1 MSHAVQEVEPIFGS
15 EDEAIDRALDVENF
29 NRRSAYNFSGYWPVR
44 DELRHAPVSVISG
57 RIPKDLE
64 GVYLRNGTNT
74 QFDKSYMRLHAFSGA
89 GMLHQIQIRGG
100 KATYSNTYIR
110 TPRFVAEDA
119 AGREIY
125 SGIADVTGGGRA
137 SLERLGRIEQKKAQ
151 GLVPNLG
158 NLEASPG

>member
-1 MSHAVQEVEPIFGS
+1 MGLLSAIAPEKEVVEKENAAMSQAVQEVEPIFGS

-29 NRRSAYNFSGYWPVR
+29 NRRSVYNFPGYWPVR

-57 RIPKDLE
+57 RIPKELE

-74 QFDKSYMRLHAFSGA
+74 QFDKSYVRLHAFSGA

-110 TPRFVAEDA
+110 TPRFIFEDR
-119 AGREIY
+119 AGREVY
-125 SGIADVTGGGRA
+125 VTFSDIAGGG
-137 SLERLGRIEQKKAQ
+137 
-151 GLVPNLG
+151 
-158 NLEASPG
+158 